1 LGNKK
6 MSFERIFVAL
16 DESQLSDTVFRH
28 AMELAAASQAQLML
42 FHCMDPE
49 IAGEPVIPVPIEV
62 GLYPDLVESAH
73 KNQQDWVK
81 KQTEHIRLWLQKLS
95 EETTKRGISTEF
107 DFKIDEAG
115 PGICRAAKAWNADAI
130 VVGRRGRR
138 GLAEVLL
145 GSVSNYIVHHA
156 HCSVL
161 VIQTGESAEHS
172 KHSEAESQQETA
184 DRSQ

>member
-1 LGNKK
+1 

-28 AMELAAASQAQLML
+28 AMELAGASQARLML

-49 IAGEPVIPVPIEV
+49 IAGEPIIPVPIEV

-73 KNQQDWVK
+73 KNQQDWVQ

-95 EETTKRGISTEF
+95 EETTKRGIPTEC

-115 PGICRAAKAWNADAI
+115 PGICRAAKTWNADAI

-145 GSVSNYIVHHA
+145 GSVSNYILHHA

-161 VIQTGESAEHS
+161 VIQTGESVEHS
-172 KHSEAESQQETA
+172 KAASGETA
-184 DRSQ
+184 RQSQ

>member
-1 LGNKK
+1 
-6 MSFERIFVAL
+6 MSFSRIFVAL

-28 AMELAAASQAQLML
+28 AMELADTSQSQLML

-49 IAGEPVIPVPIEV
+49 IAGEPIIPVPIEV

-73 KNQQDWVK
+73 KNQQDWLQ
-81 KQTEHIRLWLQKLS
+81 KQTEHIRLWLQKMS
-95 EETTKRGISTEF
+95 EEASKRGISTEL

-145 GSVSNYIVHHA
+145 GSVSNYVVHNA

-161 VIQTGESAEHS
+161 VIQTGESS
-172 KHSEAESQQETA
+172 DRSETA
-184 DRSQ
+184 SQANQEETATPSQ